1 MFMTRYVLES
11 IQSEHYSMSERP
23 FASFIVHQR
32 VLLTE
37 FCDSD
42 PPKTLFGSQQQ
53 IVCGFPNLPSLYLR
67 SSLHD
72 THELSVTIFN
82 LIMPAII
89 ISNTMQMILR

>member
-1 MFMTRYVLES
+1 
-11 IQSEHYSMSERP
+11 MSERP
-23 FASFIVHQR
+23 FAFFIAHQR

-53 IVCGFPNLPSLYLR
+53 NVCGFPNLPPLSLR

-72 THELSVTIFN
+72 IHGLSVTIFH
-82 LIMPAII
+82 LIIPAII
-89 ISNTMQMILR
+89 ISNMLQMTLR